1 MDLAESQ
8 LTKLEV
14 ERRQYRRV
22 KLVTQVHCEAPERDE
37 IMVTR
42 DVSLGGMF
50 INVNSPLPI
59 DSELSLAF
67 RVAPAGPPIACRGR
81 VMFSRAWAWESSFW
95 TSARRPARRSRNLWA
110 GAPRFCQLSGDFRL
124 PTSW

>member
-81 VMFSRAWAWESSFW
+81 VMFSRAGLGMGIQFLDL
-95 TSARRPARRSRNLWA
+95 SAAARQTLQKFVGG
-110 GAPRFCQLSGDFRL
+110 GA
-124 PTSW
+124 